1 MLRIFFGMSISAI
14 ISNVQKQAVDQNN
27 IYIHQLLMTLEDKS
41 KMWMEIYL
49 LCLPISTYIINEL
62 IYC

>member
-1 MLRIFFGMSISAI
+1 MSISAI

-49 LCLPISTYIINEL
+49 LCLPIPTYIINEL